1 MTRRIAV
8 ATAAAALTVS
18 CTLIVATAGSAS
30 AGGKPTS
37 PTRSLEF
44 PVRLSSS
51 GTSLTELPGGVTYGW
66 NDLRGPTRWGS
77 RAANLR
83 FQGSVDYVDGTG
95 PFGGFVTVTRSDG
108 TRLAL
113 SVVGYA
119 TVPSG
124 AKPAKTRF
132 RGSVTVIGGSG
143 PYAKARGTGTVS
155 GFRKATLGSPV
166 KLTFAVTVDRQ

>member
-1 MTRRIAV
+1 MTRRFV
-8 ATAAAALTVS
+8 AAISTLALSTSLTVA
-18 CTLIVATAGSAS
+18 ATGSAG

-37 PTRSLEF
+37 TTRSLEF

-83 FQGSVDYVDGTG
+83 FQGSVDYVDGNG
-95 PFGGFVTVTRSDG
+95 PFGGFVTVTRADG
-108 TRLAL
+108 TKLAL

-119 TVPSG
+119 TAPSG
-124 AKPAKTRF
+124 AKPTKTRF